1 VPFSRDVFQPVALA
15 AVVANRIPAGGGER
29 LIPTSLDNVRP
40 RFIRDRRGDD
50 VAGRIFDRGR
60 SSVVRQAK
68 HLGRVGFQPL
78 PDAFRRKARKLPQP
92 PLIFGQFR
100 ENLDPPLRQGV
111 VADLETPRIGA
122 IPIKARAALLP
133 VRFFSCVIAKTLL
146 KYLWLLFRTE
156 GDKYVSIQKQLS
168 PRQGFEECQRGLAR
182 RAEMV
187 FGMPAR
193 RYRFE
198 IPINAILLHDFLMKR
213 AQIIVR
219 APSLPKTICGL
230 SCRSQK
236 AFQFR
241 QT

>member
-1 VPFSRDVFQPVALA
+1 LV
-15 AVVANRIPAGGGER
+15 
-29 LIPTSLDNVRP
+29 
-40 RFIRDRRGDD
+40 
-50 VAGRIFDRGR
+50 
-60 SSVVRQAK
+60 
-68 HLGRVGFQPL
+68 
-78 PDAFRRKARKLPQP
+78 DAFGCEAGKLPQP

-133 VRFFSCVIAKTLL
+133 VRFFSCVIARTLL